1 MKIIKKF
8 LEVAKYGW
16 YKYLNNTHQ
25 GKITAFFQRICLMS
39 LTALPMTRHNKLL

>member
-16 YKYLNNTHQ
+16 YKYLNNTDQ
-25 GKITAFFQRICLMS
+25 GKITAFSQRICLMS
-39 LTALPMTRHNKLL
+39 LMVLPMTR